1 MTLNLDNEKTIYNW
15 ITQLGIECAPKYQTS
30 LFGSLFWIGALFSS
44 ILMTFTSRYGRRI
57 NMLIGTWLTV
67 IVFTSMVF
75 VTNLYI
81 KYIFVFLHG
90 FLYLKNVQS
99 FVLTTELVYT
109 KHRVYVT
116 TALLALNAMIF
127 PISAFYFRFIS
138 KEWLYLFIAFLIITF
153 IIAILSHFVPESPVF
168 LAEKEK
174 YEEAKEVIK
183 RMAKMNGK
191 TELLSDNW
199 ILESE
204 RENWILESEDENGNL
219 NQRNNKRNK
228 MIQNQD
234 SLKESA
240 SEPMLVDNEDSS
252 TISEINAEERGEVK
266 ESVEDKEKPFKIM
279 KSHPIIL
286 INLLIIMISWIST
299 SFNNYLLGFNI
310 RNLGGNFYYNAW
322 AYGL

>member
-15 ITQLGIECAPKYQTS
+15 ITQLGIQCAPKYQTS
-30 LFGSLFWIGALFSS
+30 LFGSLFWVGVLISS
-44 ILMTFTSRYGRRI
+44 ILLTFTSKYGRRI
-57 NMLIGTWLTV
+57 NMLVGAWFTV
-67 IVFTSMVF
+67 VVFTTLVF
-75 VTNLYI
+75 VTNLYL
-81 KYIFVFLHG
+81 KYIFIFLLG
-90 FLYLKNVQS
+90 FVYLKNVQS
-99 FVLTTELVYT
+99 FVLTTEIVQT

-116 TALLALNAMIF
+116 TATLALNAMIF

-153 IIAILSHFVPESPVF
+153 IIAVLSHFVPESPVF

-183 RMAKMNGK
+183 RMARMNGK

-204 RENWILESEDENGNL
+204 NQSKSPLNGS
-219 NQRNNKRNK
+219 QRRNK
-228 MIQNQD
+228 KIQNQE
-234 SLKESA
+234 SMKES
-240 SEPMLVDNEDSS
+240 STTPMLIDHEDSS
-252 TISEINAEERGEVK
+252 TISEIKVEEKVEAK

-286 INLLIIMISWIST
+286 FNLIIIMISWMST

-322 AYGL
+322 AYGF